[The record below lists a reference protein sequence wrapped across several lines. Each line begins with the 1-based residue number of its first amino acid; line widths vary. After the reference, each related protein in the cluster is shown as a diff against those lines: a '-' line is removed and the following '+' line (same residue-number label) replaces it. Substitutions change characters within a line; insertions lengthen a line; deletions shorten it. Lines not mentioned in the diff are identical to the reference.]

1 MAKITRADV
10 HGKSQNRT
18 ALGMMNAYLAM
29 FPSVTI
35 DQLKNGFS
43 KQAVCPDAGVGQLF
57 FTIEEIEAGIASGNT
72 WFVEDGAAF
81 TKEGEWL
88 TLKNGQKLAFN
99 KMWTA
104 NSLAIFQKHMVQY
117 QIFGRVDKTV
127 KAPTGFKIDYQ
138 YQEQPKKGL
147 PVWVW
152 LLALLVLAALAYFL
166 FR

>member
-18 ALGMMNAYLAM
+18 ALGMMHAYLTM
-29 FPSVTI
+29 FPNVSL
-35 DQLKNGFS
+35 DRLKSEFS

-104 NSLAIFQKHMVQY
+104 NSLAILQKHMEQY
-117 QIFGRVDKTV
+117 QIFAQVDKAL
-127 KAPTGFKIDYQ
+127 KSPTGFKIDYQ
-138 YQEQPKKGL
+138 YQEKKN
-147 PVWVW
+147 PTIW
-152 LLALLVLAALAYFL
+152 LVALVLLIALAYFL